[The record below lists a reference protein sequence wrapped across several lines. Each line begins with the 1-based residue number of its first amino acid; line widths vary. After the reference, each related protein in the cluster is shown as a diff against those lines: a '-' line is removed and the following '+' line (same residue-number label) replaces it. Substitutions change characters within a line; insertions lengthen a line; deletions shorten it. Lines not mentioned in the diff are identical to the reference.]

1 MNKLYKKETLYE
13 EKVMKLINLPLTLNT
28 LLVYL
33 NIYIYTWEKLTS
45 DKFLD
50 KMKQT
55 LFNQSYQQQQKRYAA
70 GTSLK
75 TKNC

>member
-33 NIYIYTWEKLTS
+33 NIYIWGKLTS

-70 GTSLK
+70 GTLLK